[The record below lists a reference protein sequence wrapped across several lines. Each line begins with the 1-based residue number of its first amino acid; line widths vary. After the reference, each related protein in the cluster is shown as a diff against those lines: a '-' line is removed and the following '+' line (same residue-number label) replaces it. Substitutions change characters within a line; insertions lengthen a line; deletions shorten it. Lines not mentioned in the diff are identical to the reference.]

1 MVTCY
6 WKIHESFLD
15 TNSDSDT
22 PSEATQH
29 EKNERKIKVYTKIK
43 DKFRKFEK
51 D

>member
-15 TNSDSDT
+15 TNSDT

-29 EKNERKIKVYTKIK
+29 EKNESAEISNNAIVLSQTGNS
-43 DKFRKFEK
+43 
-51 D
+51 